1 MEVRLRNNR
10 KVFIREYDDRDFH
23 LIQALNKREGWT
35 NLAVN
40 SERTKIAWEHSN
52 VAIVAETEN
61 DEIAGFI
68 RGLTDTAISIYIC
81 ELLIDKKFR
90 GLGLGET
97 LLCYVQQLYP
107 NARIDLLATRTS
119 RSFYEK
125 LGFRHFAGFR
135 RTKG

>member
-10 KVFIREYDDRDFH
+10 KVFIREYEDRDFH

-40 SERTKIAWEHSN
+40 SERTKIAWEHS
-52 VAIVAETEN
+52 
-61 DEIAGFI
+61 
-68 RGLTDTAISIYIC
+68 
-81 ELLIDKKFR
+81 
-90 GLGLGET
+90 GET